1 MPTAAAGGLVQKE
14 RVQGEL
20 ALPHKI
26 GPVGP
31 IDLRSMVADF
41 EHQHILDALK
51 RSRGVVADAA
61 RLLSLQ
67 RTTLIEKMHKY
78 GVVRESL

>member
-26 GPVGP
+26 GAVCP
-31 IDLRSMVADF
+31 IDLRSTVADF
-41 EHQHILDALK
+41 EHQHILDALR
-51 RSRGVVADAA
+51 RSRGVVPMRPACS
-61 RLLSLQ
+61 RSSGQ
-67 RTTLIEKMHKY
+67 R
-78 GVVRESL
+78 